1 MSKNSKSLKMTVR
14 DSSMKLKLKETK
26 CLSDAQ
32 ENTNKADGNEDTPG
46 LENRMY

>member
-1 MSKNSKSLKMTVR
+1 MTVR
-14 DSSMKLKLKETK
+14 DRSMKLKLKETK

-46 LENRMY
+46 LENKCTEGTEH